1 MNDNENM
8 IDQSQLAQS
17 VSEKIPY
24 DFTEFILVKPLDK
37 IMVKKE
43 VTELPNTKPVKDTD
57 GVEAIEGEPKTEV
70 KEVESDFSKGIIIKL
85 PISYTLQLES
95 EKASDRRYM
104 PHFNIGDVVVYRT
117 MAAKSF
123 DLLKDS
129 KMIKTYD
136 VVAINR

>member
-1 MNDNENM
+1 MSDNENM

-24 DFTEFILVKPLDK
+24 DFTDFILVKPLDK

-43 VTELPNTKPVKDTD
+43 VTELPNTKPVKDAD
-57 GVEAIEGEPKTEV
+57 GVEAVEGEPKTEV
-70 KEVESDFSKGIIIKL
+70 KEVESDFSKGVIIKL
-85 PISYTLQLES
+85 PISYALQLEL
-95 EKASDRRYM
+95 EKASDRQYM
-104 PHFNIGDVVVYRT
+104 PHINIGDVVVYRT